1 MRRVIIIGSS
11 GAGKTTLAKQIS
23 AKLDI
28 PHIELDSL
36 YHQANWQPA
45 SDKEFLASAKA
56 ATKRDSWVLC
66 GNYYSRIGQE
76 IWPQADTIIWC
87 NYSFGRVFWQLSRR
101 TLTRGVRRAE
111 LWNGNRER
119 LSALFTKDSI
129 ILWML
134 QNWKKQMI
142 RYEEMF
148 RNPPVSATLIR
159 LIRLKNPKERQE
171 FLANINK

>member
-1 MRRVIIIGSS
+1 MRRVIVIGSS
-11 GAGKTTLAKQIS
+11 GAGKTTLAKQLS
-23 AKLDI
+23 AKLNI
-28 PHIELDSL
+28 PHVELDSL
-36 YHQANWQPA
+36 YHQANWQRA
-45 SDKEFLASAKA
+45 SDQEFLASVKA
-56 ATKRDSWVLC
+56 ATNGDSWVLC

-87 NYSFGRVFWQLSRR
+87 NYSFGRVFWQLLRR

-134 QNWKKQMI
+134 QTWKKQTV

-148 RNPPVSATLIR
+148 RNPPVPAT

>member
-11 GAGKTTLAKQIS
+11 GAGKTTLAKKLS

-28 PHIELDSL
+28 PHVELDSL

-45 SDKEFLASAKA
+45 SDEEFLASVKA
-56 ATKRDSWVLC
+56 ATNGDSWVLC

-87 NYSFGRVFWQLSRR
+87 NYSFGRVFWQLLHR

-134 QNWKKQMI
+134 QNWKKQTV

-148 RNPPVSATLIR
+148 RKPPISAT
-159 LIRLKNPKERQE
+159 LIRLKNPKERQD

>member
-1 MRRVIIIGSS
+1 MKRIIVIGSS
-11 GAGKTTLAKQIS
+11 GAGKTTLARELA

-28 PHIELDSL
+28 PHVELDSL
-36 YHQANWQPA
+36 YHQANWRPA
-45 SDKEFLASAKA
+45 SPEDFLASVRA
-56 ATKRDSWVLC
+56 ATKNDSWILC

-76 IWPQADTIIWC
+76 IWPRADTIVWC
-87 NYSFGRVFWQLSRR
+87 NYSFKRVFWQLLRR
-101 TLTRGVRRAE
+101 TLRRSVRRTE

-134 QNWKKQMI
+134 QNWKKQKT

-148 RNPPVSATLIR
+148 LRPTVSATLIQLR
-159 LIRLKNPKERQE
+159 NPKQKQK
-171 FLANINK
+171 FLENIDK

>member
-1 MRRVIIIGSS
+1 MRRVIVIGSS
-11 GAGKTTLAKQIS
+11 GAGKTTLAKQLS
-23 AKLDI
+23 AKLNI
-28 PHIELDSL
+28 PHVELDSL
-36 YHQANWQPA
+36 YHQANWRPA
-45 SDKEFLASAKA
+45 SDEEFLASVKA
-56 ATKRDSWVLC
+56 ATNRDSWVLC

-87 NYSFGRVFWQLSRR
+87 NYSFGRVFWQLLRR
-101 TLTRGVRRAE
+101 TLTRGVRHAE

-134 QNWKKQMI
+134 QNWKKQTI
-142 RYEEMF
+142 RYEKMF
-148 RNPPVSATLIR
+148 RNPPVSAT